1 MPEALA
7 PAGHVITPG
16 IDDVLDRIEQEAD
29 FAAARREWFE
39 GHQLS
44 AGELAYFNTVFS
56 AVLRE
61 TNKRLLTHG
70 VVLGSCA
77 PNPKGFGAV
86 FMGRDHE
93 GREYD
98 VTLGI
103 PPEVRLAKE
112 ALGQESFVRELIGM
126 VCEGVLSKRA
136 EYLSRGGLAR

>member
-1 MPEALA
+1 MSEIGAT
-7 PAGHVITPG
+7 AGIVLTPG

-29 FAAARREWFE
+29 FAAARKEWFE
-39 GHQLS
+39 GSQLS
-44 AGELAYFNTVFS
+44 AGELAYFNTVFT

-86 FMGRDHE
+86 FMGRDRE

-112 ALGQESFVRELIGM
+112 ALGQESFVRDLIAM
-126 VCEGVLSKRA
+126 VTDGVLSKRR
-136 EYLSRGGLAR
+136 EYLERGGMAR